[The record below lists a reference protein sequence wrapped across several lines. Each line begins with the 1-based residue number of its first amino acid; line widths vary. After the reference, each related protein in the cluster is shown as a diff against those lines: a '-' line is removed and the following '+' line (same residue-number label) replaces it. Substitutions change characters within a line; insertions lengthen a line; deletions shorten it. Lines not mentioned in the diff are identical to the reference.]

1 MHSNVTSHFN
11 NPGELRRAIRTG
23 AFSGQTAGQCRGY
36 TQGNLA
42 VLPAAYAADFQRF
55 CELNPKPCPIIGVS
69 EPGSARV
76 PKLGVDLDIRTDIAA
91 YCLWENGEYVRDV
104 TDISDLWRD
113 DFVAFVIGC
122 SFSFEEALMEQG
134 IGLRHIDEG
143 KNVGMWRTNIDTVKA
158 GPFGGPMVVSMR
170 PLKEDDVARAIEI
183 TGRFPNV
190 HGAPVHVGAPREI
203 GIADITRP
211 DFGDAIE
218 IMRGEVPVFWA
229 CGVTPQSAIR
239 AAKPPVS
246 ITHKPGCM
254 LVTDVRNA
262 ELAVAA

>member
-1 MHSNVTSHFN
+1 MMTSPFQT
-11 NPGELRRAIRTG
+11 PQALRRAIRAREFT
-23 AFSGQTAGQCRGY
+23 GQTAGQCRGY
-36 TQGNLA
+36 TQANLA
-42 VLPAAYAADFQRF
+42 VLPTRYAADFKLF
-55 CELNPKPCPIIGVS
+55 CERNPKPCPVIGMS
-69 EPGSARV
+69 EAGSPHIAA
-76 PKLGVDLDIRTDIAA
+76 LGTDLDIRTDISQ
-91 YCLWENGEYVRDV
+91 YCVWKDGEYQGDV
-104 TDISDLWRD
+104 TDLNALWQD
-113 DFVAFVIGC
+113 DWVAFAIGC

-134 IGLRHIDEG
+134 IRLRHIEQG
-143 KNVGMWRTNIDTVKA
+143 MNVSMWRTNIETAKA

-170 PLKEDDVARAIEI
+170 PIRVEDVARATEI

-190 HGAPVHVGAPREI
+190 HGAPVHVGDPAKI

-211 DFGDAIE
+211 DFGDVTE
-218 IMRGEVPVFWA
+218 IKPGEVPVFWA

-254 LVTDVRNA
+254 LVTDIRNA

>member
-1 MHSNVTSHFN
+1 
-11 NPGELRRAIRTG
+11 
-23 AFSGQTAGQCRGY
+23 
-36 TQGNLA
+36 
-42 VLPAAYAADFQRF
+42 
-55 CELNPKPCPIIGVS
+55 
-69 EPGSARV
+69 
-76 PKLGVDLDIRTDIAA
+76 
-91 YCLWENGEYVRDV
+91 
-104 TDISDLWRD
+104 
-113 DFVAFVIGC
+113 
-122 SFSFEEALMEQG
+122 MEQG
-134 IGLRHIDEG
+134 IALRHIDQG
-143 KNVGMWRTNIDTVKA
+143 KNVGMWRTNIETVKA

-170 PLKEDDVARAIEI
+170 PLKEEDVARAVEI

-190 HGAPVHVGAPREI
+190 HGAPVHVGTPAEI
-203 GIADITRP
+203 GIADIMRP

-218 IMRGEVPVFWA
+218 IKAGEVPVFWA